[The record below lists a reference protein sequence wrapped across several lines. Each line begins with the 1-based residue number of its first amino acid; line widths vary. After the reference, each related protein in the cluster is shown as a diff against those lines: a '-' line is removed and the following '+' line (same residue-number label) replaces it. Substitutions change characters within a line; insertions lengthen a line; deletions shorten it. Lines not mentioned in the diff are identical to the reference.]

1 MEFVPLK
8 YDEVFKG
15 VFSCEGVRKQFISDI
30 AGISL
35 ESIREARLTSPFLE
49 RRYRRQ
55 KQGILDIAVVLQDG
69 TKVDIEM
76 QVAEQE
82 SWVKR
87 KLFYLARM
95 YGDSLRSGE
104 HYERLRKCIVISVL
118 DFSLRE
124 DKRYYTSYWLRDEE
138 GKELTDL
145 FELHIIELNKEL
157 TGTGAVE
164 DWIRLF
170 NAKSLEEL
178 NMIKTKNAGIREAIE
193 EMKRMSLGKR
203 LRWRYEEWLKA
214 KRDRWAEDE
223 FVRDQGRAEG
233 ETIGEVKG
241 KAEDVLLILS
251 AKGEVTED
259 LRNRILKET
268 DTDVLNGWVL
278 AAAMAKDVQ
287 EFREKIKQDL

>member
-1 MEFVPLK
+1 MEFVSLK

-15 VFSCEGVRKQFISDI
+15 VFSREGVRKQFISDVT
-30 AGISL
+30 GMSL
-35 ESIREARLTSPFLE
+35 EDIREARLVTPFL
-49 RRYRRQ
+49 RKRYRGQ

-69 TKVDIEM
+69 TKVDIEL
-76 QVAEQE
+76 QVAEQKYWIE
-82 SWVKR
+82 R

-95 YGDSLRSGE
+95 YGDGLYSGE
-104 HYERLRKCIVISVL
+104 HYKRLRKCIVISIL
-118 DFSLRE
+118 DFSV
-124 DKRYYTSYWLRDEE
+124 KKNKKYYTSYQLRDEE
-138 GKELTDL
+138 GKELTGL

-170 NAKSLEEL
+170 NAEKWEDLE
-178 NMIKTKNAGIREAIE
+178 MIKTKNAGIREAIE

-241 KAEDVLLILS
+241 KAEGVLLILS

-268 DTDVLNGWVL
+268 DMDVLNGWVL